1 MSATAPDGRGE
12 GSLQPGDPA
21 AGLPEAVLVVDD
33 EPALLKVATRILEG
47 AGFQVLRARSGRD
60 ALAIVREGSE
70 RLDLVILDVI
80 LPDVR
85 GDEVASEVLELRPA
99 TRIVVMSG
107 SAEPVHVGM
116 ALDARVVFLLK
127 PFTAAQLLDAVH
139 RALEVD
145 GADAASGG

>member
-1 MSATAPDGRGE
+1 M
-12 GSLQPGDPA
+12 
-21 AGLPEAVLVVDD
+21 LVVDD
-33 EPALLKVATRILEG
+33 EPALLRVTTRVLEG
-47 AGFQVLRARSGRD
+47 AGFQVLRARSGRE

-85 GDEVASEVLELRPA
+85 GDEVASEVLELRPT

-116 ALDARVVFLLK
+116 DLDAQVVFLRK

-139 RALEVD
+139 RALGTDGVD
-145 GADAASGG
+145 TSSGA